1 MKSIASSKAVAR
13 TLPVIAILCF
23 LASAIIGLI
32 SVEVSVML
40 IALGLVATVVW
51 LLIRQRVHLHD
62 LRTVVRQVMRE
73 SIPVNASVNTTEIN
87 KAAQR
92 LEKAVKTISVEQS
105 PVARELH
112 SKTIEEI
119 RYLQSQLSKAL
130 DK

>member
-40 IALGLVATVVW
+40 IGLGLVATVVW